1 MTSASSPATL
11 LWFRK
16 GLRLH
21 DSPALHAAVEGSS
34 ALYPVF
40 IIDPNMVRP
49 DRLGVNRLAFQL
61 GTLRELDA
69 ELRRRGSRL
78 TVLRGEPLPQLERAM
93 REWKI
98 GRLVFEADTEPYAVK
113 RDAQARELAGCTG

>member
-21 DSPALHAAVEGSS
+21 DSPALHAAVSGSG

-40 IIDPNMVRP
+40 ILDPNMVRP
-49 DRLGVNRLAFQL
+49 DRLGVNRLAFLL

-69 ELRRRGSRL
+69 ELRQRGSRL

-93 REWKI
+93 REQR
-98 GRLVFEADTEPYAVK
+98 GAGLSLVHQLPGLV
-113 RDAQARELAGCTG
+113 L